1 MELRIESSKDI
12 VDFCMYLIKQM
23 REYLPK
29 TIVSDKLDRFNLYI
43 NDPKNKIITIKLL
56 DCSDILKAGTYNL
69 ICTQNGDYYTIRLD
83 SKIFIPD
90 SNAKFINIISLI
102 NYGNLMLKPYPI
114 WSDMMQHFADNI
126 EMYYRNY
133 LEENSD
139 VS

>member
-56 DCSDILKAGTYNL
+56 DCSNILKASTYNL
-69 ICTQNGDYYTIRLD
+69 ICTQSGDYYTIRLD

-102 NYGNLMLKPYPI
+102 NYGNLVLKPYPI
-114 WSDMMQHFADNI
+114 
-126 EMYYRNY
+126 
-133 LEENSD
+133 
-139 VS
+139 